1 MHYCCKYS
9 CIVKTVQDGRV
20 AEQPAVNEGIG
31 RIVAQLSPLC
41 VSYNICEQDGRKK
54 NLLLEERK

>member
-1 MHYCCKYS
+1 MEEG
-9 CIVKTVQDGRV
+9 D
-20 AEQPAVNEGIG
+20 AEQPTVNEGIG

>member
-1 MHYCCKYS
+1 MEEG
-9 CIVKTVQDGRV
+9 D
-20 AEQPAVNEGIG
+20 AEQPTVGGIG